1 MQTYKRRRSRN
12 IGRRLMDIILKVAII
27 VLCAILILSGMI
39 LYNISEQLF
48 EISKLFEDIRE
59 MIDQAKI
66 NIYIN

>member
-1 MQTYKRRRSRN
+1 
-12 IGRRLMDIILKVAII
+12 MDTVLKVAII

-48 EISKLFEDIRE
+48 EISNLFEDIRE